1 MNANIVKF
9 EKFEWLM
16 RGLTMR
22 SPNLET
28 FVRGTGER
36 PLDYEDRLGAIVSM
50 QSQLAKSV
58 TALIVFEHK
67 SKQDYEEV
75 RQHLANAFVEQAV
88 RDKKREPE
96 RIAMYHLAWL
106 ISRMVLDFVLDP
118 DLEENY
124 TAKGRLAYAGIS
136 RHQMS
141 VDCYRKTWKGYEIQ
155 MRNLLET
162 AINEAEAA
170 IEEYRRNIYKVMKV

>member
-1 MNANIVKF
+1 MNANVAKF

-16 RGLTMR
+16 QGLSLR
-22 SPNLET
+22 SPNFEP

-36 PLDYEDRLGAIVSM
+36 TLSYEDRLGAIASM
-50 QSQLAKSV
+50 STPLAKSV

-67 SKQDYEEV
+67 SKQDYDDV
-75 RQHLANAFVEQAV
+75 RQHLAKVFIEQAV

-96 RIAMYHLAWL
+96 RIAMYHLAGL
-106 ISRMVLDFVLDP
+106 IARMVLDFVLDP

-136 RHQMS
+136 RHQMN
-141 VDCYRKTWKGYEIQ
+141 VDSYRKTWKGYESLMIQ
-155 MRNLLET
+155 TIET
-162 AINEAEAA
+162 AILEAETT
-170 IEEYRRNIYKVMKV
+170 IEQYRKNTYKNMHA